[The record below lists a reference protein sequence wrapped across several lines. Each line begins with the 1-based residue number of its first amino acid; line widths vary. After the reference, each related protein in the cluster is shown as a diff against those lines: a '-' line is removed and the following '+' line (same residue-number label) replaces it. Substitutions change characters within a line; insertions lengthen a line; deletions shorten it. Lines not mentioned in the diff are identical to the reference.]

1 MVKRRRRG
9 HIQLRSNGT
18 FRAYVF
24 AGRDPITK
32 KKRYLSETV
41 QTYDQ
46 AEKALTRLLG
56 QVDPERSPTT
66 SGTLGYLLSRW
77 LEVADLE
84 LTTRD
89 GYEGYIR
96 RNILPTLGDVP
107 LRKLDTETLDRFY
120 ARLRAHGRRCRVCWE
135 RIGWGLA
142 PLRAGE
148 RYRPKPDADEVTH
161 ELDCAQGLPMAP
173 SSVRQVHAILR
184 RALSQ
189 GVKWGWLPTNPA
201 ALASPP
207 KVLQPDVQPP
217 SPEEVA
223 KLINAA
229 WAADPD
235 FGTLLWVAMTTG
247 ARRGELCA
255 LRWSQVRFEE
265 GDLLIASNYVVRRGG
280 RKVKDTKT
288 HQSRRIAMDEAT
300 SVILAD
306 HLDRC
311 HLRAAVYGC
320 KLDPDGYVF
329 SLDPDGRSPRLPDSV
344 TRRMTR
350 LAHRLGMP
358 GRHLHEFR
366 HYSATQLLAGGVDL
380 RTVAGRLGHGGGG
393 AVTLRVYAS
402 FVAAADRRAA
412 DLLGRSLPR
421 PDHPAHPSV
430 DDREIG
436 E

>member
-1 MVKRRRRG
+1 MAKQRRRRG

-18 FRAYVF
+18 FRVHVY

-32 KKRYLSETV
+32 KPRYLSETV
-41 QTYDQ
+41 KTYAD
-46 AEKALTRLLG
+46 AEKAMTRLLA
-56 QVDPERSPTT
+56 QVDRERSPTT
-66 SGTLGYLLSRW
+66 SGTVGYLLSRW

-96 RNILPTLGDVP
+96 RNIVPTLGDVP

-120 ARLRAHGRRCRVCWE
+120 AHLRSHGGRCRLCWD
-135 RIGWGLA
+135 RANHGLP
-142 PLRAGE
+142 PLSAGE
-148 RYRPKPDADEVTH
+148 RYRPKANADEIIH
-161 ELDCAQGLPMAP
+161 KPDCARGLPLAP
-173 SSVRQVHAILR
+173 STVRQIHAILR

-207 KVLQPDVQPP
+207 KVVQQDARPP

-223 KLINAA
+223 KLISAS

-255 LRWSQVRFEE
+255 LRWSHVRFRE
-265 GDLLIASNYVVRRGG
+265 GDLLITSNYVVRRRG
-280 RKVKDTKT
+280 RKVKDTKM

-300 SVILAD
+300 SAILAE
-306 HLDRC
+306 HLERC
-311 HLRAAVYGC
+311 RIRAAVYGC
-320 KLDPDGYVF
+320 GLASDGYVF
-329 SLDPDGRSPRLPDSV
+329 SLDPHGRSPRLPDSV

-366 HYSATQLLAGGVDL
+366 HYSATQLLAAGVDL

-412 DLLGRSLPR
+412 DLLGGSLPR
-421 PDHPAHPSV
+421 PDQRSP
-430 DDREIG
+430 RR
-436 E
+436 

>member
-18 FRAYVF
+18 FRAYVY

-32 KKRYLSETV
+32 KERYLSETV
-41 QTYDQ
+41 RTYDQ
-46 AEKALTRLLG
+46 AEKALTRLLA
-56 QVDPERSPTT
+56 QVDQQRSPAT
-66 SGTLGYLLSRW
+66 SGTVGYLLTRW

-107 LRKLDTETLDRFY
+107 LRKLDPETLDRFY
-120 ARLRAHGRRCRVCWE
+120 AHQRAHGGRCRVCWE
-135 RIGWGLA
+135 RNHHGLP
-142 PLRAGE
+142 PLSAGE
-148 RYRPKPDADEVTH
+148 RYRPKPGAAETTH
-161 ELDCAQGLPMAP
+161 EPDCARGLPLAP
-173 SSVRQVHAILR
+173 STVRQIHAILR
-184 RALSQ
+184 RALAQ
-189 GVKWGWLPTNPA
+189 GVKWGWLPSNPA

-207 KVLQPDVQPP
+207 KVVQQDVRPP

-223 KLINAA
+223 RLVNTA
-229 WAADPD
+229 WARDPD
-235 FGTLLWVAMTTG
+235 FGTVLWVAVTTG

-255 LRWSQVRFEE
+255 LRWSHVRFAE
-265 GDLLIASNYVVRRGG
+265 GDLLIASNYVVRRRG

-300 SVILAD
+300 SAILAE
-306 HLDRC
+306 HLERC
-311 HLRAAVYGC
+311 RTRAAVYGC
-320 KLDPDGYVF
+320 ELAPDGYVF
-329 SLDPDGRSPRLPDSV
+329 SLDPDGRTPRLPDSIS
-344 TRRMTR
+344 RRMAR
-350 LAHRLGMP
+350 LAHRVGMP

-402 FVAAADRRAA
+402 FLAASDRRAA
-412 DLLGRSLPR
+412 DLLGGSLPR
-421 PDHPAHPSV
+421 PDQRPA
-430 DDREIG
+430 E
-436 E
+436 